1 MEGGQMADSA
11 EGAGRGLRA
20 LLWSARITGGVFVA
34 VLVFVIV
41 VNFVHPAGEAMPTGK
56 EWLGLAMFPFG
67 VFVAYALAF
76 RWGLVGGVLAIV
88 CLFGWWA
95 YVSFMPRILPIAVMV
110 AIPGILYV
118 THGLLSRREEQA
130 ARPADEAL

>member
-1 MEGGQMADSA
+1 MADSA
-11 EGAGRGLRA
+11 EGTRRGLRS
-20 LLWSARITGGVFVA
+20 LLLSARITGGIFVA

-41 VNFVHPAGEAMPTGK
+41 VNFVHPAGEAMPTGN

-95 YVSFMPRILPIAVMV
+95 YVSFMPGILPIAVMM

-118 THGLLSRREEQA
+118 THGLLSRRREQA